1 MKTFVLT
8 AALLCV
14 SATALADKIAVV
26 GGKVF
31 TGTAQ
36 GTLESATVLIDN
48 NTVVS
53 VSNGADV
60 PAGYTVIDATGKY
73 VTPGLVGAYTQ
84 LGLVEVGMSAGT
96 VDSSVSTLPISAT
109 GAAYDVS
116 YAVNPDSSLMAISRV
131 EGVTSAAT
139 TISRTEYLFHGQGA
153 VITLAS
159 DAQPVLKPKAFVAV
173 NVGNAGADDA
183 GGSRAAVWVML
194 ENAINEVKEAPKSL
208 SPTSDWHGI
217 NSRLDVQA
225 LRPVVKGE
233 VPLLIHADRAADIR
247 QVIAFKQRHPGMNV
261 VLVKGME
268 AWRVADELAS
278 AKIPVIIDPEFNLPG
293 GFDQMGATLA
303 NAARLHNAGVTIAIG
318 METHNIRLATQHA
331 GNAVAHGLSHEAALA
346 ALTVNPARIFGME
359 GTIGSLAKGARADL
373 VIWSGD
379 PLEVTEA
386 AETVLI
392 NGKVIEHASRQIKL
406 QQRYQAFSESDTA
419 SQYIRL
425 D

>member
-1 MKTFVLT
+1 MKTLLLT
-8 AALLCV
+8 AVLLSV
-14 SATALADKIAVV
+14 SATALADKIAIV

-31 TGTAQ
+31 TGTSQ

-48 NTVVS
+48 DKIVS
-53 VSNGADV
+53 VSRGTSV
-60 PAGYTVIDATGKY
+60 PAGYTAMDATGKY

-96 VDSSVSTLPISAT
+96 VDSSVSQLPISNT
-109 GAAYDVS
+109 GAAFDVS
-116 YAVNPDSSLMAISRV
+116 YAVNPDSSLMGISRV
-131 EGVTSAAT
+131 DGITSAAT
-139 TISRTEYLFHGQGA
+139 TISRTDYLFHGQGA
-153 VITLAS
+153 VITLS
-159 DAQPVLKPKAFVAV
+159 GEAQPVLKSKAFVAV
-173 NVGNAGADDA
+173 NVGNAGADDI

-194 ENAINEVKEAPKSL
+194 ENAIAEVKDAPKTL
-208 SPTSDWHGI
+208 SATSEWHGI
-217 NSRLDVQA
+217 NSRLDVNA
-225 LRPVVKGE
+225 LRPVVAGHA
-233 VPLLIHADRAADIR
+233 PLLIHADRAADIR
-247 QVIAFKQRHPGMNV
+247 QVIAFKQRYPDINV

-303 NAARLHNAGVTIAIG
+303 NAGRLHEAGVTVAIG

-331 GNAVAHGLSHEAALA
+331 GNAVAHGMPHDAALA
-346 ALTVNPARIFGME
+346 ALTVNPATIFGMTDE
-359 GTIGSLAKGARADL
+359 IGSLTQGARADV

-392 NGKVIEHASRQIKL
+392 RGKVIEPTSRQIKL
-406 QQRYQAFSESDTA
+406 QERYQSFADTPQA
-419 SQYIRL
+419 SQYIR
-425 D
+425 

>member
-53 VSNGADV
+53 VSKGAEV
-60 PAGYTVIDATGKY
+60 PAGYNVIDATGKY

-331 GNAVAHGLSHEAALA
+331 GNAVAHGLSHEAAMA

-392 NGKVIEHASRQIKL
+392 NGKVIEHTSRQIKL
-406 QQRYQAFSESDTA
+406 QERYKSFADTPQA

>member
-1 MKTFVLT
+1 MKTLVLAT
-8 AALLCV
+8 ALLCV

-53 VSNGADV
+53 VSKGAEV
-60 PAGYTVIDATGKY
+60 PAGYNVIDATGKY

-96 VDSSVSTLPISAT
+96 VDSSVSTLPISGT

-131 EGVTSAAT
+131 EGVTAAAT

-159 DAQPVLKPKAFVAV
+159 DAQPVLKSKAFVAV

-183 GGSRAAVWVML
+183 GGSRAAAWVML

-217 NSRLDVQA
+217 NSRLDVKA
-225 LRPVVKGE
+225 LKPVVKGE
-233 VPLLIHADRAADIR
+233 APLLIHADRAADIR

-331 GNAVAHGLSHEAALA
+331 GNAVAYGLSHEAALA

-359 GTIGSLAKGARADL
+359 GTIGSLANGARADL

-392 NGKVIEHASRQIKL
+392 NGKVIEHTSRQIKL
-406 QQRYQAFSESDTA
+406 QQRYQAFSDSDTA

>member
-53 VSNGADV
+53 VSKGAEV
-60 PAGYTVIDATGKY
+60 PAGYNVIDATGKY

-225 LRPVVKGE
+225 LKPVVKGE

-331 GNAVAHGLSHEAALA
+331 GNAVAHGMSHEAALA

-373 VIWSGD
+373 VIWTGD

-392 NGKVIEHASRQIKL
+392 NGKVIEHTSRQIKL

>member
-60 PAGYTVIDATGKY
+60 PAEYTVIDATGKY

-96 VDSSVSTLPISAT
+96 VDSSVTTLPISAT

-194 ENAINEVKEAPKSL
+194 ENAINEVQEAPKSL

-217 NSRLDVQA
+217 NSRLDVKA
-225 LRPVVKGE
+225 LRPVIKGE

-392 NGKVIEHASRQIKL
+392 NGKVIEHTSRQIKL

>member
-1 MKTFVLT
+1 MKTLLLT
-8 AALLCV
+8 AALLSV
-14 SATALADKIAVV
+14 SASAMAEKIAVV

-48 NTVVS
+48 HKVVS
-53 VSNGADV
+53 VANGTTV

-96 VDSSVSTLPISAT
+96 VDSAVTALPVSST

-116 YAVNPDSSLMAISRV
+116 YAVNPDSTLMAISRV
-131 EGVTSAAT
+131 EGITSAAT
-139 TISRTEYLFHGQGA
+139 TISKTDYLFHGQGA
-153 VITLAS
+153 VITLDG
-159 DAQPVLKPKAFVAV
+159 DAQPVLKPRAFVAV
-173 NVGNAGADDA
+173 NVGNAGVDDV
-183 GGSRAAVWVML
+183 GGSRAALWVML
-194 ENAINEVKEAPKSL
+194 ENAIVEAQEAPKTL
-208 SPTSDWHGI
+208 SATTEWHGI
-217 NSRLDVQA
+217 NSRLDVKA
-225 LRPVVKGE
+225 LKPVLNGDA
-233 VPLLIHADRAADIR
+233 PLLIHADRAADIR
-247 QVIAFKQRHPGMNV
+247 QVIAFKQRHPTIHV

-268 AWRVADELAS
+268 GWRVADELAA

-303 NAARLHNAGVTIAIG
+303 NAARLHKAGVTVAIG

-331 GNAVAHGLSHEAALA
+331 GNAVAHGLPHDAALA
-346 ALTVNPARIFGME
+346 ALTVNPAKILGMSE
-359 GTIGSLAKGARADL
+359 TIGSLSKGARADL

-392 NGKVIEHASRQIKL
+392 NGEVVEHTSRQIKL
-406 QQRYQAFSESDTA
+406 QQRYQEFADSPKA
-419 SQYIRL
+419 SQYIR
-425 D
+425 

>member
-53 VSNGADV
+53 VSKGAEV
-60 PAGYTVIDATGKY
+60 PAGYNVIDATGKY

-159 DAQPVLKPKAFVAV
+159 DALPVLKPKAFVAV

-225 LRPVVKGE
+225 LKPVVKGE

-331 GNAVAHGLSHEAALA
+331 GNAVAHGMSHEAALA

-373 VIWSGD
+373 VIWTGD

-392 NGKVIEHASRQIKL
+392 NGKVIEHTSRQIKL

>member
-116 YAVNPDSSLMAISRV
+116 NAVNPDSSLMAISRV

-217 NSRLDVQA
+217 NSRLDVKA
-225 LRPVVKGE
+225 LRPVVEGE
-233 VPLLIHADRAADIR
+233 APLLIHADRAADIR

-303 NAARLHNAGVTIAIG
+303 NAARLYNAGVTIAIG

-331 GNAVAHGLSHEAALA
+331 GNAVAHGLSHEAAMA

-392 NGKVIEHASRQIKL
+392 NGKVIEHTSRQIKL
-406 QQRYQAFSESDTA
+406 QQRYQAFSDSDTA

>member
-1 MKTFVLT
+1 MKTLLLT
-8 AALLCV
+8 AVLLSV
-14 SATALADKIAVV
+14 STVALAEKIAIV

-48 NTVVS
+48 DKIVGVS
-53 VSNGADV
+53 SGTSV
-60 PAGYTVIDATGKY
+60 PAGYTAMDATGKY

-96 VDSSVSTLPISAT
+96 VDSSVSQLPMSNT
-109 GAAYDVS
+109 GAAFDVS
-116 YAVNPDSSLMAISRV
+116 YAVNPDSSLMGISRV
-131 EGVTSAAT
+131 DGITSAAT
-139 TISRTEYLFHGQGA
+139 TISRTDYLFHGQGA
-153 VITLAS
+153 VITLS
-159 DAQPVLKPKAFVAV
+159 GEAQPVLKPKAFVAV
-173 NVGNAGADDA
+173 NVGNAGADDI

-194 ENAINEVKEAPKSL
+194 ENAIAEVKDAPKAL
-208 SPTSDWHGI
+208 SATSEWHGI
-217 NSRLDVQA
+217 NSRLDVNA
-225 LRPVVKGE
+225 LRPVVAGNA
-233 VPLLIHADRAADIR
+233 PLLIHADRAADIR
-247 QVIAFKQRHPGMNV
+247 QVIAFKQRHPKINV

-268 AWRVADELAS
+268 AWLVADELAG

-303 NAARLHNAGVTIAIG
+303 NAGRLHEAGVTVAIG

-331 GNAVAHGLSHEAALA
+331 GNAVAHGMPHDVALA
-346 ALTVNPARIFGME
+346 ALTVNPATIFGMSGE
-359 GTIGSLAKGARADL
+359 IGSLTKGARADV

-392 NGKVIEHASRQIKL
+392 EGKVIKHTSRQIKL
-406 QQRYQAFSESDTA
+406 QERYQSFSDTPKA
-419 SQYIRL
+419 SQYIR
-425 D
+425 

>member
-1 MKTFVLT
+1 
-8 AALLCV
+8 
-14 SATALADKIAVV
+14 
-26 GGKVF
+26 
-31 TGTAQ
+31 
-36 GTLESATVLIDN
+36 
-48 NTVVS
+48 
-53 VSNGADV
+53 
-60 PAGYTVIDATGKY
+60 
-73 VTPGLVGAYTQ
+73 
-84 LGLVEVGMSAGT
+84 MSAGT
-96 VDSSVSTLPISAT
+96 VDSSVTTLPISAT

-392 NGKVIEHASRQIKL
+392 NGKVIEHTSRQIKL